1 MAVPTGSAYVEA
13 LQFPAAAFFD
23 EELALGE
30 VGWRRLPDPFEHR
43 HTDPCP
49 DLDTD
54 LDTGVESRRG
64 EGWG

>member
-1 MAVPTGSAYVEA
+1 MPDGPETELTELTAVCG
-13 LQFPAAAFFD
+13 
-23 EELALGE
+23 
-30 VGWRRLPDPFEHR
+30 LPDPFEHR